1 MISCFLFRH
10 VFPTLYQW
18 HQHILQSLA
27 VSESPSSV
35 PRSTATTTTTEGTT
49 ATTTVHKFPLPTTT
63 TTACTTIPTI
73 RELTADIQ
81 LPRLSKQSNIP
92 AGLSAHPVPTG
103 RCTLHRNTSRIYA
116 LFMHL
121 KSRQISNHVVANGKK
136 VHYKFHSLIAGLP
149 AESHKDSM
157 IAQ

>member
-27 VSESPSSV
+27 VSESPCAI
-35 PRSTATTTTTEGTT
+35 PRSTTTTAEGTT
-49 ATTTVHKFPLPTTT
+49 AATTVHKFPLPTTT
-63 TTACTTIPTI
+63 TTTACTTIPTI
-73 RELTADIQ
+73 RAVTADIQ

-92 AGLSAHPVPTG
+92 TGLSAHPVPTG

-121 KSRQISNHVVANGKK
+121 KSRQISNHVVADEKMFITNFT
-136 VHYKFHSLIAGLP
+136 V
-149 AESHKDSM
+149 
-157 IAQ
+157 